1 MEDIMNKNF
10 EFKQLL
16 RAFRTG
22 IIDETTFEHEMKQLE
37 NGAHASNGN
46 GAGAFK
52 AFGKSYATEREAV
65 VKFLEAV
72 SAAETN
78 GGDTVRAWLGVC
90 TTDCIRG
97 GLKMVAERESY
108 HGRAFTQRLNE
119 LGGTMPDRN
128 TEEFRKQLAY
138 QGDASIPDL
147 TKLKR
152 GAERFPN
159 PEETI
164 RPLFE
169 FAASLK
175 EDLQTKEMVQ
185 LFAEDELSTL
195 KWQKA
200 AWAALGPKTMSMD
213 AQASAAA

>member
-1 MEDIMNKNF
+1 
-10 EFKQLL
+10 
-16 RAFRTG
+16 
-22 IIDETTFEHEMKQLE
+22 
-37 NGAHASNGN
+37 
-46 GAGAFK
+46 
-52 AFGKSYATEREAV
+52 
-65 VKFLEAV
+65 
-72 SAAETN
+72 
-78 GGDTVRAWLGVC
+78 
-90 TTDCIRG
+90 
-97 GLKMVAERESY
+97 MVAERESY
-108 HGRAFTQRLNE
+108 HGRAFTQRLAE
-119 LGGTMPDRN
+119 LGGTMPDRM
-128 TEEFRKQLAY
+128 TDEFKKQLAH
-138 QGDASIPDL
+138 QGDPTIPDL

-200 AWAALGPKTMSMD
+200 AWAALGPKNMD

>member
-1 MEDIMNKNF
+1 MNKNF

-16 RAFRTG
+16 RALRTG
-22 IIDETTFEHEMKQLE
+22 IIDEATFEQEMAHLE
-37 NGAHASNGN
+37 NGAHTNGN
-46 GAGAFK
+46 GNGVGAFK
-52 AFGKSYATEREAV
+52 AFGKSYASERAAV
-65 VKFLEAV
+65 ISFLEAV

-78 GGDTVRAWLGVC
+78 GGDTVRAWLEVC
-90 TTDCIRG
+90 KTDCIRG

-108 HGRAFTQRLNE
+108 HGRAFAARLAE

-128 TEEFRKQLAY
+128 TEEFRKNLAY
-138 QGDASIPDL
+138 QSNSKVSDL
-147 TKLKR
+147 AKLKR

-195 KWQKA
+195 KWQKG
-200 AWAALGPKTMSMD
+200 AWEALKPGYME
-213 AQASAAA
+213 AQASAAPA

>member
-1 MEDIMNKNF
+1 MNKNF

-22 IIDETTFEHEMKQLE
+22 IIDEATFESEMKALE
-37 NGAHASNGN
+37 NGAHSNGN
-46 GAGAFK
+46 GMSAGSFT
-52 AFGKSYATEREAV
+52 AFGKTYASEREAV
-65 VKFLEAV
+65 MKFLETV

-78 GGDTVRAWLGVC
+78 GGDTVRAWLEVC

-108 HGRAFTQRLNE
+108 HGRAFEARLKE
-119 LGGTMPDRN
+119 LGGKMPERINDAFKKN
-128 TEEFRKQLAY
+128 LAY
-138 QGDASIPDL
+138 LRDKTISDAS
-147 TKLKR
+147 KLHR
-152 GAERFPN
+152 GATRFPN

-169 FAASLK
+169 FAESLK
-175 EDLQTKEMVQ
+175 EDLTTKEMVK

-200 AWAALGPKTMSMD
+200 LCTALTAQMKEMPAA
-213 AQASAAA
+213 ASASA

>member
-1 MEDIMNKNF
+1 MNKNF

-16 RAFRTG
+16 RALRTG
-22 IIDETTFEHEMKQLE
+22 IIDEATFEQEMAHLE
-37 NGAHASNGN
+37 NGAHTNGNGN
-46 GAGAFK
+46 GAGSFK
-52 AFGKSYATEREAV
+52 AFGKSYASERAAV
-65 VKFLEAV
+65 ISFLEAV

-78 GGDTVRAWLGVC
+78 GGDTVGAWLGVC
-90 TTDCIRG
+90 KTDCIRG
-97 GLKMVAERESY
+97 GLKMVAEREAY
-108 HGRAFTQRLNE
+108 HGRAFTQRLTE

-128 TEEFRKQLAY
+128 TEDFRKQLAY
-138 QGDASIPDL
+138 LRDTSISDL
-147 TKLKR
+147 AKLKR

-200 AWAALGPKTMSMD
+200 AWAALGPKAMD
-213 AQASAAA
+213 AQASASM

>member
-1 MEDIMNKNF
+1 MNKNF

-22 IIDETTFEHEMKQLE
+22 IIDEATFEQEMKQLE
-37 NGAHASNGN
+37 NGAHSSNGA
-46 GAGAFK
+46 GPGAFK
-52 AFGKSYATEREAV
+52 AFGKTYHSERAAV
-65 VKFLEAV
+65 MSFLEAV

-78 GGDTVRAWLGVC
+78 GGETVRAWLEVC

-97 GLKMVAERESY
+97 GLKMVAEREAY
-108 HGRAFTQRLNE
+108 HGRAFTQRLAE
-119 LGGTMPDRN
+119 LGGTMADRM
-128 TEEFRKQLAY
+128 TDEFRKNLDYLRDTKISDLA
-138 QGDASIPDL
+138 
-147 TKLKR
+147 KLKR

-164 RPLFE
+164 RPIFE
-169 FAASLK
+169 FARSLK
-175 EDLQTKEMVQ
+175 EDQQTREMVQ

-200 AWAALGPKTMSMD
+200 AWAALGPQNKET
-213 AQASAAA
+213 QASAAA

>member
-1 MEDIMNKNF
+1 MNQNF

-16 RAFRTG
+16 RAFRMG
-22 IIDETTFEHEMKQLE
+22 IIDEATFEQEMKHLE
-37 NGAHASNGN
+37 AAAHSPNGTGV
-46 GAGAFK
+46 GAFK
-52 AFGKSYATEREAV
+52 AFGKTFDSERAAV
-65 VKFLEAV
+65 MGFLGAV

-78 GGDTVRAWLGVC
+78 GGETVRAWLEVC

-97 GLKMVAERESY
+97 GLKMVAEREAY
-108 HGRAFTQRLNE
+108 HGRAFTQRLAE
-119 LGGTMPDRN
+119 LGGTMPDRM
-128 TEEFRKQLAY
+128 TDEFRKDLEYLRDTTISDLA
-138 QGDASIPDL
+138 
-147 TKLKR
+147 KLKR

-175 EDLQTKEMVQ
+175 EDLQTKEMAQ

-200 AWAALGPKTMSMD
+200 AWAALGPQSKE
-213 AQASAAA
+213 AQTSAAM

>member
-1 MEDIMNKNF
+1 M
-10 EFKQLL
+10 
-16 RAFRTG
+16 
-22 IIDETTFEHEMKQLE
+22 
-37 NGAHASNGN
+37 
-46 GAGAFK
+46 
-52 AFGKSYATEREAV
+52 
-65 VKFLEAV
+65 
-72 SAAETN
+72 
-78 GGDTVRAWLGVC
+78 RAWLDVC

-108 HGRAFTQRLNE
+108 HGRAFAARLAE
-119 LGGTMPDRN
+119 LGGTMPDRM
-128 TEEFRKQLAY
+128 TEEYKKNLARS
-138 QGDASIPDL
+138 GDPKTSDL
-147 TKLKR
+147 MKLKR

-164 RPLFE
+164 KPLFD

-200 AWAALGPKTMSMD
+200 AWAALKPKNETAMES
-213 AQASAAA
+213 SAAMQ

>member
-1 MEDIMNKNF
+1 MTKNF

-16 RAFRTG
+16 RAFRMG
-22 IIDETTFEHEMKQLE
+22 VIDEATFEQEMKHLE
-37 NGAHASNGN
+37 NGHSSNGAS
-46 GAGAFK
+46 AGSFT
-52 AFGKSYATEREAV
+52 AFGKTYASEHEAV
-65 VKFLEAV
+65 MKFLETV

-108 HGRAFTQRLNE
+108 HGRTFTQRLNE
-119 LGGTMPDRN
+119 LGGSMPDRM
-128 TEEFRKQLAY
+128 TEDFKKQLAH
-138 QGDASIPDL
+138 QGDPKISDL
-147 TKLKR
+147 AKLKR

-169 FAASLK
+169 FGASLK

-200 AWAALGPKTMSMD
+200 AWAALGPKTAD
-213 AQASAAA
+213 TQASASM

>member
-1 MEDIMNKNF
+1 MNKNF

-22 IIDETTFEHEMKQLE
+22 IIDEGTFEQEMKHLE
-37 NGAHASNGN
+37 NGAHSSNGAR
-46 GAGAFK
+46 AGAFK
-52 AFGKSYATEREAV
+52 AFGKSYDSERAAV
-65 VKFLEAV
+65 MSFLEAV

-78 GGDTVRAWLGVC
+78 GGDTVRAWLEVC

-97 GLKMVAERESY
+97 GLKMVAEREAY
-108 HGRAFTQRLNE
+108 HGRAFTQRLAE
-119 LGGTMPDRN
+119 LGGTVPDRM
-128 TEEFRKQLAY
+128 TDEFRKNLAY
-138 QGDASIPDL
+138 LRDTKISDL
-147 TKLKR
+147 AKLKR

-159 PEETI
+159 PDETI

-169 FAASLK
+169 FGQSLK

-200 AWAALGPKTMSMD
+200 AWAALGPQSKET
-213 AQASAAA
+213 QAAAAA

>member
-1 MEDIMNKNF
+1 MNKNF

-16 RAFRTG
+16 RAYRTG
-22 IIDETTFEHEMKQLE
+22 IIDEATFEQEMKSLE
-37 NGAHASNGN
+37 NGAHSSNGN
-46 GAGAFK
+46 GARSFK
-52 AFGKSYATEREAV
+52 AFGKSYDSERAAV
-65 VKFLEAV
+65 MSFLEAV

-108 HGRAFTQRLNE
+108 HGRAFTQRLSE
-119 LGGTMPDRN
+119 LGGTMPDRMN
-128 TEEFRKQLAY
+128 EEFKKNLAY
-138 QGDASIPDL
+138 QGDPKISDL
-147 TKLKR
+147 AKLKR

-164 RPLFE
+164 RPIFE
-169 FAASLK
+169 FAAALK

-200 AWAALGPKTMSMD
+200 AWAALGPKTMD

>member
-1 MEDIMNKNF
+1 MNKNF

-22 IIDETTFEHEMKQLE
+22 IIDEATFEQEMKHLE
-37 NGAHASNGN
+37 NSAHSSNGT
-46 GAGAFK
+46 GEGAFK
-52 AFGKSYATEREAV
+52 AFGKSYASERAAV
-65 VKFLEAV
+65 MSFLEAV

-78 GGDTVRAWLGVC
+78 GGDTVRAWLEVC

-108 HGRAFTQRLNE
+108 HGRAFTQRLSE
-119 LGGTMPDRN
+119 LGGTMPERMTD
-128 TEEFRKQLAY
+128 EFRKNLAY
-138 QGDASIPDL
+138 LRDTKISDL
-147 TKLKR
+147 AKLKR

-169 FAASLK
+169 FAQSLK
-175 EDLQTKEMVQ
+175 EDQQTKEMVQ

-200 AWAALGPKTMSMD
+200 AWAALGPQKTET
-213 AQASAAA
+213 QASASM

>member
-1 MEDIMNKNF
+1 MTKNF

-16 RAFRTG
+16 RAFRMG
-22 IIDETTFEHEMKQLE
+22 VIDEATFEQEMKHLE
-37 NGAHASNGN
+37 NGHSSNGAS
-46 GAGAFK
+46 AGSFK
-52 AFGKSYATEREAV
+52 AFGKSYASEHEAV
-65 VKFLEAV
+65 MKFLETV

-78 GGDTVRAWLGVC
+78 GGDTVRAWLDVC

-108 HGRAFTQRLNE
+108 HGRAFAARLAE
-119 LGGTMPDRN
+119 LGGTMAERN
-128 TEEFRKQLAY
+128 TEEFRKNIAYLSNSKVSDLA
-138 QGDASIPDL
+138 
-147 TKLKR
+147 KLKR
-152 GAERFPN
+152 GAERFPD
-159 PEETI
+159 PAETI

-195 KWQKA
+195 KWQKG
-200 AWAALGPKTMSMD
+200 AWEALKPGYTE
-213 AQASAAA
+213 AQASAAMA

>member
-1 MEDIMNKNF
+1 MNQNF
-10 EFKQLL
+10 AFKQLL
-16 RAFRTG
+16 RAFRAG
-22 IIDETTFEHEMKQLE
+22 VIDEATFESEMMALE
-37 NGAHASNGN
+37 NRAHTNGN
-46 GAGAFK
+46 GHRAWAFT
-52 AFGKSYATEREAV
+52 AFGKTYASEREAV
-65 VKFLEAV
+65 IKFLETV

-78 GGDTVRAWLGVC
+78 GGDTVRAWLEVC

-108 HGRAFTQRLNE
+108 HGRAFAARLAE
-119 LGGTMPDRN
+119 LGGTMPDRM
-128 TEEFRKQLAY
+128 TDEFKKNLAQLR
-138 QGDASIPDL
+138 DTNVSDL
-147 TKLKR
+147 AKLKR

-200 AWAALGPKTMSMD
+200 AWAALKPKNETAME
-213 AQASAAA
+213 SAAAM

>member
-1 MEDIMNKNF
+1 MTKNF

-16 RAFRTG
+16 RAFRIG
-22 IIDETTFEHEMKQLE
+22 IIDEATFEHEMKHLE
-37 NGAHASNGN
+37 NGHSSNGAS
-46 GAGAFK
+46 AGSFT
-52 AFGKSYATEREAV
+52 AFGKTYANEHDAV
-65 VKFLEAV
+65 MKFLETV

-78 GGDTVRAWLGVC
+78 GGDTVRAWLEVC

-108 HGRAFTQRLNE
+108 HGRAFAGRLTE

-128 TEEFRKQLAY
+128 TEEFRKNVAY
-138 QGDASIPDL
+138 LRDTKVSDIA
-147 TKLKR
+147 KLKR

-159 PEETI
+159 PDETI
-164 RPLFE
+164 RPIFE

-200 AWAALGPKTMSMD
+200 AWAALKPTATE
-213 AQASAAA
+213 AQASASM

>member
-1 MEDIMNKNF
+1 MAIKNF

-16 RAFRTG
+16 RAFRMG
-22 IIDETTFEHEMKQLE
+22 IIDEATFESEMKHLE
-37 NGAHASNGN
+37 NGRSSNGAS
-46 GAGAFK
+46 AGSFT
-52 AFGKSYATEREAV
+52 AFGKTYASEHEAV
-65 VKFLEAV
+65 MKFLETV

-78 GGDTVRAWLGVC
+78 GGDTVRAWLEVC
-90 TTDCIRG
+90 STDCIRG

-108 HGRAFTQRLNE
+108 HGRAFAARLAE
-119 LGGTMPDRN
+119 LGGTMPEREN
-128 TEEFRKQLAY
+128 EEFRKNLAY
-138 QGDASIPDL
+138 LRDAKISDL
-147 TKLKR
+147 AKLKR

-175 EDLQTKEMVQ
+175 EDLMTKEMAQ

-200 AWAALGPKTMSMD
+200 AWEALKPKGES
-213 AQASAAA
+213 AQASASA

>member
-1 MEDIMNKNF
+1 MNKNF

-22 IIDETTFEHEMKQLE
+22 IIDEVTFEQEMKQLE
-37 NGAHASNGN
+37 NGALSSNGN
-46 GAGAFK
+46 GAGKFM
-52 AFGKSYATEREAV
+52 AFGKAYDSERAAV
-65 VKFLEAV
+65 MSFLEAV

-78 GGDTVRAWLGVC
+78 GGDTVRAWLDVC

-108 HGRAFTQRLNE
+108 HGRAFAQRLSE
-119 LGGTMPDRN
+119 LGGTMPERMTD
-128 TEEFRKQLAY
+128 EFRKQLAY
-138 QGDASIPDL
+138 QRDTKISDL
-147 TKLKR
+147 AKLKR

-159 PEETI
+159 PAETI

-169 FAASLK
+169 FAQSLK
-175 EDLQTKEMVQ
+175 EDQQTKEMVQ

-195 KWQKA
+195 KWQKG
-200 AWAALGPKTMSMD
+200 AWAALGPKGMEG
-213 AQASAAA
+213 QASAAA

>member
-1 MEDIMNKNF
+1 MNKNF

-16 RAFRTG
+16 RALRTG
-22 IIDETTFEHEMKQLE
+22 IIDEATFEQEMAQLE
-37 NGAHASNGN
+37 DGAHANGNGN

-52 AFGKSYATEREAV
+52 AFGKSYASERAAV
-65 VKFLEAV
+65 ISFLEAV

-78 GGDTVRAWLGVC
+78 GGDTVGAWLGVC
-90 TTDCIRG
+90 KTDCIRG
-97 GLKMVAERESY
+97 GLKMVAEREAY

-119 LGGTMPDRN
+119 LGGTVPDRN
-128 TEEFRKQLAY
+128 TEDFRKQLAY
-138 QGDASIPDL
+138 LRDTSISDL
-147 TKLKR
+147 AKLKR

-175 EDLQTKEMVQ
+175 EDQQTKEMVQ

-200 AWAALGPKTMSMD
+200 AWAALKPGYTET
-213 AQASAAA
+213 QTSATA

>member
-1 MEDIMNKNF
+1 MNKNF

-22 IIDETTFEHEMKQLE
+22 IIDEATFELEMKSLE
-37 NGAHASNGN
+37 NGAHSSNGN

-52 AFGKSYATEREAV
+52 AFGKSYGTEREAV
-65 VKFLEAV
+65 MKFLEAV

-108 HGRAFTQRLNE
+108 HGRAFTQRVAE
-119 LGGTMPDRN
+119 LGGTMPDRM
-128 TEEFRKQLAY
+128 TDEFKKQLAH
-138 QGDASIPDL
+138 QGDPTIPDL

-200 AWAALGPKTMSMD
+200 AWAALGPKNMD

>member
-1 MEDIMNKNF
+1 MNKNF

-22 IIDETTFEHEMKQLE
+22 IIDEATFEQEMKQLE
-37 NGAHASNGN
+37 NGAHSSNGN
-46 GAGAFK
+46 GAGKFK
-52 AFGKSYATEREAV
+52 AFGKSYDSERAAV
-65 VKFLEAV
+65 TSFLEAV

-78 GGDTVRAWLGVC
+78 GGDTVRAWLEVC

-108 HGRAFTQRLNE
+108 HGRAFTQRLTE
-119 LGGTMPDRN
+119 LGGTMPDRM
-128 TEEFRKQLAY
+128 TDEFKKQLAY
-138 QGDASIPDL
+138 QRDATIPDL
-147 TKLKR
+147 AKLKR

-169 FAASLK
+169 FAQSLK
-175 EDLQTKEMVQ
+175 EDQQTKEMVQ

-195 KWQKA
+195 KWQKG
-200 AWAALGPKTMSMD
+200 AWAALGPKTMD
-213 AQASAAA
+213 AQA

>member
-1 MEDIMNKNF
+1 MNRNF

-16 RAFRTG
+16 RAYRTG
-22 IIDETTFEHEMKQLE
+22 IIDEATFEQEMKHLE
-37 NGAHASNGN
+37 NGAHSSNGA
-46 GAGAFK
+46 GSGAFK
-52 AFGKSYATEREAV
+52 AFGKSYDSECAAV
-65 VKFLEAV
+65 IGFLEAV

-78 GGDTVRAWLGVC
+78 GGETVRAWLEVC

-97 GLKMVAERESY
+97 GLKMVAEREAY
-108 HGRAFTQRLNE
+108 HGRAFTQRLAE
-119 LGGTMPDRN
+119 LGGTMPDRM
-128 TEEFRKQLAY
+128 TEEFRKNLEYLRDTKISDLA
-138 QGDASIPDL
+138 
-147 TKLKR
+147 KLKR

-164 RPLFE
+164 HPIFE
-169 FAASLK
+169 FAQSLK

-200 AWAALGPKTMSMD
+200 AWAALDPRNKGT
-213 AQASAAA
+213 QASAAA

>member
-1 MEDIMNKNF
+1 MNKNF

-22 IIDETTFEHEMKQLE
+22 IIDEPTFEQEMKSLE
-37 NGAHASNGN
+37 NGAYSSNGN

-52 AFGKSYATEREAV
+52 AFGKSYGSEREAV
-65 VKFLEAV
+65 IKFLEAV

-97 GLKMVAERESY
+97 GLKMVSERESY
-108 HGRAFTQRLNE
+108 HGRAFTQRLAE
-119 LGGTMPDRN
+119 LGGTMPDRMN
-128 TEEFRKQLAY
+128 DEFKKQLAH
-138 QGDASIPDL
+138 QGDPTISDL
-147 TKLKR
+147 KKLKR

-175 EDLQTKEMVQ
+175 EDQQTKEMVQ

-200 AWAALGPKTMSMD
+200 AWAALGPKTMD

>member
-1 MEDIMNKNF
+1 MNKNF

-16 RAFRTG
+16 RACRTG
-22 IIDETTFEHEMKQLE
+22 IIDEATFEHEMKSLE
-37 NGAHASNGN
+37 NGAHANGN
-46 GAGAFK
+46 GAGKFM
-52 AFGKSYATEREAV
+52 AFGKAYDSERAAV
-65 VKFLEAV
+65 RSFLEAV

-78 GGDTVRAWLGVC
+78 GGDTVRAFLGVC

-108 HGRAFTQRLNE
+108 HGRAFAASYAS
-119 LGGTMPDRN
+119 LGSAWHDAGSAS
-128 TEEFRKQLAY
+128 TEEFKKQLAY

-147 TKLKR
+147 VKLKR

-164 RPLFE
+164 RPIFE
-169 FAASLK
+169 FAAALK

-195 KWQKA
+195 KWQQA
-200 AWAALGPKTMSMD
+200 AWAALGPKTMD
-213 AQASAAA
+213 AQASASA

>member
-1 MEDIMNKNF
+1 MNKNF

-22 IIDETTFEHEMKQLE
+22 IIDESTFEQEMKSLE
-37 NGAHASNGN
+37 NGAHSSNGN
-46 GAGAFK
+46 GNGVGPFK
-52 AFGKSYATEREAV
+52 AFGKSYASEKAAV
-65 VKFLEAV
+65 MSFLEAV
-72 SAAETN
+72 SAGETN
-78 GGDTVRAWLGVC
+78 GGDVVRAWLSVC

-119 LGGTMPDRN
+119 LGGTMPDRM
-128 TEEFRKQLAY
+128 TDEFKKNLAM
-138 QGDASIPDL
+138 QGDANVSDL
-147 TKLKR
+147 AKLKR

-164 RPLFE
+164 RPIFE
-169 FAASLK
+169 FAKLLK

-195 KWQKA
+195 KWQKG
-200 AWAALGPKTMSMD
+200 AWELLGPKTMTMD
-213 AQASAAA
+213 AQASASA

>member
-1 MEDIMNKNF
+1 MNKNF

-22 IIDETTFEHEMKQLE
+22 IIDEATFEQEMKQLE
-37 NGAHASNGN
+37 NGSHSSNGN
-46 GAGAFK
+46 GAGPFK
-52 AFGKSYATEREAV
+52 AFGKSYASERAAV
-65 VKFLEAV
+65 MGFLEAV

-108 HGRAFTQRLNE
+108 HGRAFAQRLTE
-119 LGGTMPDRN
+119 LGGTMPERMTD
-128 TEEFRKQLAY
+128 EFRKNLAY
-138 QGDASIPDL
+138 QGDAGISDL
-147 TKLKR
+147 AKLKR

-159 PEETI
+159 PDETI

-169 FAASLK
+169 FAQSLK

-200 AWAALGPKTMSMD
+200 AWAALGHQKTET
-213 AQASAAA
+213 QASASM

>member
-1 MEDIMNKNF
+1 MNRDF

-16 RAFRTG
+16 RAYRGG
-22 IIDETTFEHEMKQLE
+22 IISEADFEHEMKALE
-37 NGAHASNGN
+37 NGNHSSNGSKTT
-46 GAGAFK
+46 GGFT
-52 AFGKSYATEREAV
+52 AFGKTYATEREAV
-65 VKFLEAV
+65 IKFLEAV

-78 GGDTVRAWLGVC
+78 GGDTVRAWLEVC

-108 HGRAFTQRLNE
+108 HGRAFETRLKE
-119 LGGTMPDRN
+119 LGGKMPERMNDAFKKN
-128 TEEFRKQLAY
+128 LAY
-138 QGDASIPDL
+138 LRDKKITDAA
-147 TKLKR
+147 KLHR
-152 GAERFPN
+152 GATRFPN

-169 FAASLK
+169 FADSLK
-175 EDLQTKEMVQ
+175 EDLTTKEMVK

-200 AWAALGPKTMSMD
+200 LCTALT
-213 AQASAAA
+213 AQMKEMPASASATA

>member
-1 MEDIMNKNF
+1 MTKNF

-16 RAFRTG
+16 RAFRMG
-22 IIDETTFEHEMKQLE
+22 VIDEATFEEEMKHLA
-37 NGAHASNGN
+37 NGAHSNG
-46 GAGAFK
+46 ASASSFT
-52 AFGKSYATEREAV
+52 AFGKTYASEREAV
-65 VKFLEAV
+65 MKFLETV

-78 GGDTVRAWLGVC
+78 GGDTVRAWLEVC
-90 TTDCIRG
+90 STDCIRG

-108 HGRAFTQRLNE
+108 HGRAFAARLAE
-119 LGGTMPDRN
+119 LGGTMPNRD
-128 TEEFRKQLAY
+128 TEEFRKNLAY
-138 QGDASIPDL
+138 LRDTKISDL
-147 TKLKR
+147 AKLKR

-175 EDLQTKEMVQ
+175 EDQQTKEMVQ

-195 KWQKA
+195 KWQKG
-200 AWAALGPKTMSMD
+200 AWAALKPSYT
-213 AQASAAA
+213 ATQASAMA

>member
-1 MEDIMNKNF
+1 MNTNF

-16 RAFRTG
+16 RALRMG
-22 IIDETTFEHEMKQLE
+22 VIDEATFEEEMKHLE
-37 NGAHASNGN
+37 NGAHAGN
-46 GAGAFK
+46 GAGAFT
-52 AFGKSYATEREAV
+52 AFGKTYASEREAV
-65 VKFLEAV
+65 VKFLENV

-78 GGDTVRAWLGVC
+78 GGDTVRAWLDVC

-97 GLKMVAERESY
+97 GLKMIAERESY
-108 HGRAFTQRLNE
+108 HGRAFATRLAE
-119 LGGTMPDRN
+119 LGGTMAERDTP
-128 TEEFRKQLAY
+128 EFRKNLAY
-138 QGDASIPDL
+138 QRDSKIPDL
-147 TKLKR
+147 AKLKR

-175 EDLQTKEMVQ
+175 DDLQTKEMVQ

-200 AWAALGPKTMSMD
+200 AWAALKPSYREAEAT
-213 AQASAAA
+213 ASA

>member
-1 MEDIMNKNF
+1 MNKNF

-22 IIDETTFEHEMKQLE
+22 IIDEATFESEMKALE
-37 NGAHASNGN
+37 NGAHSNGN
-46 GAGAFK
+46 GASAGSFT
-52 AFGKSYATEREAV
+52 AFGKTYASEREAV
-65 VKFLEAV
+65 VKFLETV

-78 GGDTVRAWLGVC
+78 GGDTVRAWLEVC

-108 HGRAFTQRLNE
+108 HGRAFAARLEE
-119 LGGTMPDRN
+119 LGGTMPNRMND
-128 TEEFRKQLAY
+128 EFKKNLAY
-138 QGDASIPDL
+138 LRDTKVSDL
-147 TKLKR
+147 AKLKR

-159 PEETI
+159 PDETI

-195 KWQKA
+195 KWQKG
-200 AWAALGPKTMSMD
+200 AWAALKPKNEM
-213 AQASAAA
+213 AQESAASM